1 MEEEGNSQFYQAP
14 KTAKMFVSTIQNAF
28 AKKDGDKI
36 AKELKDL
43 YQHKLYINV
52 PEKSW
57 NIAFNAQTFQEV
69 QNTLGSTFAKM
80 LQLVR

>member
-1 MEEEGNSQFYQAP
+1 
-14 KTAKMFVSTIQNAF
+14 MFVSTIQNAF

-69 QNTLGSTFAKM
+69 
-80 LQLVR
+80 